1 MGSEMCIRDR
11 YETLVRCQDKLVAA
25 FKLDP
30 LEIAHHLDITHLVQP
45 SIVKQV
51 SELATV
57 EQKAKRLVECV
68 FEMVKISHRQ
78 YHRFIAA
85 LSWFHWLSGLIDVL
99 ESTHRKFMLIKV
111 AAVCTMNIRLCL
123 L

>member
-1 MGSEMCIRDR
+1 MAGWSDSVE

-25 FKLDP
+25 FKLNP
-30 LEIAHHLDITHLVQP
+30 LRIANHLIDMDLVPP
-45 SIVKQV
+45 SIVQQV

-78 YHRFIAA
+78 YHCFITV
-85 LSWFHWLSGLIDVL
+85 LSWLYGLSGLIDVL
-99 ESTHRKFMLIKV
+99 ESTYRKFMLTKV